1 MIPLH
6 SWYAELGVD
15 WCQILIKVHIITGND
30 YLNAIETKL
39 AAIRM
44 SPLTYLFGF
53 GESEEMTEMDVSL
66 AEQYLVLVWNG
77 PRGTTSAKTFELRVE
92 MYNKSTV
99 VSLDKLPPTSSV
111 MRQHLIN
118 GFNLVRRAL
127 TLLQPNR
134 NPFNPI
140 NNGWFV
146 ENDVLYPCKGLK
158 RLPEDLLGVCGCNGK
173 CRGRCKCAAAGRI
186 CVTFC
191 HKNSV
196 EKCENKK

>member
-15 WCQILIKVHIITGND
+15 WCQVLIKVHIITGND
-30 YLNAIETKL
+30 YLSAVGTKL

-44 SPLTYLFGF
+44 SPLTYLLGF
-53 GESEEMTEMDVSL
+53 GESKVMTEMDVSL

-77 PRGTTSAKTFELRVE
+77 ARGTTSVKTFDELRVE

-111 MRQHLIN
+111 MRQHPIK

-127 TLLQPNR
+127 TLLEPKR
-134 NPFNPI
+134 NPFDPVNK
-140 NNGWFV
+140 GW
-146 ENDVLYPCKGLK
+146 
-158 RLPEDLLGVCGCNGK
+158 
-173 CRGRCKCAAAGRI
+173 
-186 CVTFC
+186 
-191 HKNSV
+191 
-196 EKCENKK
+196 

>member
-77 PRGTTSAKTFELRVE
+77 PRGTKHLNFE
-92 MYNKSTV
+92 
-99 VSLDKLPPTSSV
+99 
-111 MRQHLIN
+111 
-118 GFNLVRRAL
+118 
-127 TLLQPNR
+127 
-134 NPFNPI
+134 
-140 NNGWFV
+140 
-146 ENDVLYPCKGLK
+146 
-158 RLPEDLLGVCGCNGK
+158 
-173 CRGRCKCAAAGRI
+173 
-186 CVTFC
+186 
-191 HKNSV
+191 
-196 EKCENKK
+196 